1 MLLKS
6 QTSPKFY
13 TYLKMVLLQSSVI
26 LVQFYLHFKNP
37 FSSDI
42 FFLSLPFLGRP
53 AHRREEIQSEE
64 SPSPS
69 SVWCCQDFPVISLG
83 KQLLKSISI
92 PFSHRRN
99 LPTSLIRDGAGSPC
113 HRIWTQFQHN
123 NCPSAAINLAG
134 AQGFS
139 CGENT
144 CPFHLP

>member
-1 MLLKS
+1 MPLKS

-13 TYLKMVLLQSSVI
+13 TYLEMVLLQSSVI
-26 LVQFYLHFKNP
+26 LMQFYLHFKNP

-42 FFLSLPFLGRP
+42 FFLGRP
-53 AHRREEIQSEE
+53 AHQREEIQSEE

-69 SVWCCQDFPVISLG
+69 SVWCRQDFPVISLG

-92 PFSHRRN
+92 PVSHRKN
-99 LPTSLIRDGAGSPC
+99 LPTLQIRDGACSPC
-113 HRIWTQFQHN
+113 HRVWTQFQHN
-123 NCPSAAINLAG
+123 NGLSAATSLAG